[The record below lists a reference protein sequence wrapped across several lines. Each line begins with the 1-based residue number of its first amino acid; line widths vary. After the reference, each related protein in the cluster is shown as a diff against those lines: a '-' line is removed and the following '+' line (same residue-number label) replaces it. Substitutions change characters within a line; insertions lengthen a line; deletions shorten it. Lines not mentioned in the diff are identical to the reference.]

1 MVSELKFTKKQIKE
15 FLGGLMSLNCTNGVC
30 ILYILFLWTCIFQDF
45 YRILQVIASTNLREM
60 KKILLNCLLLVAL
73 VGLFPRLAAQNIT
86 FKHLST
92 DNGLSQI
99 SVNDIYVDENNLIW
113 IGTREGLN
121 CYDGNDITIY
131 RLEKDNP
138 YSLFSNHLLRIT
150 GDGEG
155 HLYLLCMEG
164 VASFDMDTRR
174 FATLLSG
181 KVDAITYHDGLY
193 IACGNEVF
201 RYNKESG
208 NFDSF
213 FRLPSDN
220 GNISSLFFDSSKRLW
235 IGTEHDGLY
244 RWAEGVQPVHLVN
257 GQHVSSIFEDSSH
270 NIWIGTWSGGIF
282 LFDNK
287 GTVRNI
293 RALLSGKS
301 SLSSDFVRC
310 FEEDNKGCLWIGTET
325 GLDCLDTRTGR
336 VEHYSEGV
344 ELF

>member
-131 RLEKDNP
+131 RLEKNNP

-164 VASFDMDTRR
+164 VALHSVW
-174 FATLLSG
+174 
-181 KVDAITYHDGLY
+181 K
-193 IACGNEVF
+193 
-201 RYNKESG
+201 
-208 NFDSF
+208 
-213 FRLPSDN
+213 
-220 GNISSLFFDSSKRLW
+220 
-235 IGTEHDGLY
+235 
-244 RWAEGVQPVHLVN
+244 
-257 GQHVSSIFEDSSH
+257 
-270 NIWIGTWSGGIF
+270 
-282 LFDNK
+282 
-287 GTVRNI
+287 
-293 RALLSGKS
+293 
-301 SLSSDFVRC
+301 
-310 FEEDNKGCLWIGTET
+310 
-325 GLDCLDTRTGR
+325 
-336 VEHYSEGV
+336 
-344 ELF
+344 

>member
-1 MVSELKFTKKQIKE
+1 MYIVYFV
-15 FLGGLMSLNCTNGVC
+15 FMD
-30 ILYILFLWTCIFQDF
+30 LYISGFLSN
-45 YRILQVIASTNLREM
+45 IASNSFYESKGNEENTF
-60 KKILLNCLLLVAL
+60 NCLLLVAL

-213 FRLPSDN
+213 FGFLLITETFLP
-220 GNISSLFFDSSKRLW
+220 
-235 IGTEHDGLY
+235 Y
-244 RWAEGVQPVHLVN
+244 
-257 GQHVSSIFEDSSH
+257 SSIRQNVCGLGQSTMAF
-270 NIWIGTWSGGIF
+270 IVGQ
-282 LFDNK
+282 K
-287 GTVRNI
+287 
-293 RALLSGKS
+293 AC
-301 SLSSDFVRC
+301 SLYI
-310 FEEDNKGCLWIGTET
+310 L
-325 GLDCLDTRTGR
+325 
-336 VEHYSEGV
+336 
-344 ELF
+344 